1 MMDQTNDLTMSSDI
15 NAPEGVAVLDID
27 PFEYSF
33 FDNPYPHLHAMR
45 EAGPVFW
52 LSQYN
57 CAAVA
62 RHAEV
67 MEVLK
72 NWERFTSARGVGL
85 VDYAKDE
92 RFRPKS
98 LILEADPPIHTKSR
112 SALIKVLSPRV
123 MRQLREHFT
132 LEAEK
137 LVDHLLELGTF
148 DGIPDLAEKFP
159 LTVFPDSLGMKR
171 EGRNNL
177 LPVGDLVFNSFGPE
191 NEIFLKSKP
200 LAEKGFAWLEMQCKR
215 ENLSDKGFGK
225 AMFDLVDR
233 GHLEEREGE
242 VMVRA
247 MLMAGVDTT
256 VNGIGG
262 SVYALCKA
270 PEQFALLREN
280 PGLAR
285 NAFEETVRWM
295 SPAQSFFRTASQDT
309 EIGGTSIAEGTKIL
323 LLLGSA
329 NRDPRRWENPDAF
342 DIRRDPIG
350 HAGFGSGIH
359 MCVGQNLAR
368 LEGEVVLE
376 ALARR
381 AAAIELIGPPKLRY
395 NNTLRGFASLPMRI
409 IAK

>member
-1 MMDQTNDLTMSSDI
+1 MNSQTEDLAFDFSQI
-15 NAPEGVAVLDID
+15 PPPGIPVLDID
-27 PFEYSF
+27 PFDYTF
-33 FDNPYPHLHAMR
+33 FDNPYPHLHTMR

-52 LSQYN
+52 LSRYN
-57 CAAVA
+57 CMGVA

-67 MEVLK
+67 TEVLK
-72 NWERFTSARGVGL
+72 DWQRFTSARGVGL

-92 RFRPKS
+92 RFRPQS
-98 LILEADPPIHTKSR
+98 LILEADPPVHTKSR
-112 SALIKVLSPRV
+112 SAMVKVLSPRV

-132 LEAEK
+132 QQAEI
-137 LVDHLLELGTF
+137 LVDHLIERQTF
-148 DGIPDLAEKFP
+148 DGIPDLAEMFP
-159 LTVFPDSLGMKR
+159 LTVFPDSLGMQR
-171 EGRNNL
+171 EGRVNL

-215 ENLSDKGFGK
+215 ENLSDAGFGK
-225 AMFDLVDR
+225 AMFDLVDE
-233 GHLEEREGE
+233 GFIEERTGE

-262 SVYALCKA
+262 AVYSLCNA
-270 PEQFALLREN
+270 ADQFTLLRED

-285 NAFEETVRWM
+285 LAFEESVRWM
-295 SPAQSFFRTASQDT
+295 SPAQSFFRTASHDT
-309 EIGGTSIAEGTKIL
+309 ELAGVQLAGGTKIL

-329 NRDPRRWENPDAF
+329 NRDPRRWDDPDRF
-342 DIRRDPIG
+342 NICRDAIG
-350 HAGFGSGIH
+350 HVGFGSGIH

-368 LEGEVVLE
+368 LEGEVVLA
-376 ALARR
+376 ALAKKARS
-381 AAAIELIGPPKLRY
+381 IELTGAAKIRY

-409 IAK
+409 IPK